1 MTSKVDS
8 CLPDVVCVAVVSAIS
23 DLYVDRKN
31 TKNGMYCLLV
41 FHNGRCTKDG
51 EAT

>member
-23 DLYVDRKN
+23 DLYVDRK
-31 TKNGMYCLLV
+31 KHKKRYVLSSS